1 MTILIGAAKVAAGLA
16 IGASIGYLILVT
28 MWMQE
33 AG

>member
-1 MTILIGAAKVAAGLA
+1 MTIFVGAVKVAAGFA
-16 IGASIGYLILVT
+16 IGAGIGYLILVT